1 MVLLSSLVVLFAIA
15 SMVAIAPGAFADHH
29 MQTVTNAPGS
39 STPGC
44 EDTADG
50 CFIPSPVTIPM
61 GGTVTWENNDT
72 AAHTA
77 TGGSATEGPSGV
89 FDSSLIMA
97 GSSFSHTFDAA
108 GTFDYFCMVHPWMAG
123 TVIVEDAAAAAADAA
138 AADAAAAEAAAAEAA
153 AAEAAAAD
161 AAAAAAAAEAAAAEA
176 AAAEAAAAEAAAD
189 AAAADAA
196 AADAAAEAAAAEAA
210 AADAAAADAA
220 AADAAAEA
228 AAADAA
234 AADAAAAEAA
244 AADAAAAEA
253 AAADAAAAEA
263 AAAKAEY
270 KVNNPPI
277 DFTDTL
283 SYSISSGS
291 VLSIISNSDDAT
303 LVVAIDTSDDGELSI
318 NLDNDNITAFDD
330 GSYFVLVNNEEVE
343 FSQDGNDL
351 TIPYEAGTE
360 KIEIVASAVVP
371 EFGTIAMIVLAVAIV
386 SIIVL
391 TTKTRTT
398 LIPKL

>member
-1 MVLLSSLVVLFAIA
+1 MNMVLLSSLVVLFAIA

-97 GSSFSHTFDAA
+97 GSSFSHTFEDA

-123 TVIVEDAAAAAADAA
+123 TVIVEDAAAAAA
-138 AADAAAAEAAAAEAA
+138 EAAAAEAA
-153 AAEAAAAD
+153 AAARDPAVD
-161 AAAAAAAAEAAAAEA
+161 L
-176 AAAEAAAAEAAAD
+176 
-189 AAAADAA
+189 
-196 AADAAAEAAAAEAA
+196 
-210 AADAAAADAA
+210 
-220 AADAAAEA
+220 
-228 AAADAA
+228 
-234 AADAAAAEAA
+234 
-244 AADAAAAEA
+244 
-253 AAADAAAAEA
+253 
-263 AAAKAEY
+263 
-270 KVNNPPI
+270 V
-277 DFTDTL
+277 DTL
-283 SYSISSGS
+283 NYSISSGS
-291 VLSIISNSDDAT
+291 VSSIMTNSDDAT

-318 NLDNDNITAFDD
+318 NLDSDYITAFDD
-330 GSYFVLVNNEEVE
+330 GSYFVLVNGEEVW

-351 TIPYEAGTE
+351 TIPYESGTE
-360 KIEIVASAVVP
+360 KIEIVGSVVVP